1 MICRHIQH
9 FLHVIRTLDEQKI
22 SHVPGKIVHHLSQ
35 FPSLIHQMIHRP
47 DGTGHIFCQHLAQ
60 QCGKHFRIHC
70 TEHFQHIFIGEF
82 FPQMKGNTLV
92 EQTQRITHRTVPG
105 FCHITQCALLDIH
118 LFGAHQFRQ
127 TIGNGINGN
136 PVKIISLA
144 TGQNRN
150 RDLVCFRCRKNK
162 NHICRR
168 LLQRLEQ
175 RVECACRQ
183 HMHLINN
190 VNLVFSLCRAVRYF
204 FPDLPDIVHAV
215 VRCRIN
221 LYDIH
226 RSPGGNALTC
236 RAFSTGTSVYRVFT
250 IYCFCKNLCNCRLSG
265 TPGTAKQ
272 ISMSYAIGFD
282 LVL

>member
-1 MICRHIQH
+1 MLRRHIQH
-9 FLHVIRTLDEQKI
+9 ILHIIRALDKQKI
-22 SHVPGKIVHHLSQ
+22 PHVPGKIVHHLSQ
-35 FPSLIHQMIHRP
+35 FPSLIYQLIHGEDCTCHIFGQHLTQQCREYFCIHR
-47 DGTGHIFCQHLAQ
+47 A
-60 QCGKHFRIHC
+60 
-70 TEHFQHIFIGEF
+70 EHFQHIFIGKF
-82 FPQMKGNTLV
+82 LTQVKGNTLI
-92 EQTQRITHRTVPG
+92 EQTQRISHGTISCL
-105 FCHITQCALLDIH
+105 CHITQGTLLDIH
-118 LFGAHQFRQ
+118 LFGTHQFCQ

-183 HMHLINN
+183 HMHLVNN